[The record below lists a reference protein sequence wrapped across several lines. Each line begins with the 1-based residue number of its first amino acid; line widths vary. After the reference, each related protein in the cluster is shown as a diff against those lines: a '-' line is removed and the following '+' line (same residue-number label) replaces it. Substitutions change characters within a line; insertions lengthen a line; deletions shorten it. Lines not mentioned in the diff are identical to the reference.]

1 MNQKEAK
8 TAVFKAV
15 KRSTRSMVLAA
26 LFAALLA
33 VLSQLTIP
41 MVPVPINLALLGV
54 YLCAMVLKP
63 RWAVISVGLYLLMG
77 ALGLPVFS
85 GLRGGPSSLFGI
97 TGGYLWGYVLTA
109 AIIALL
115 TPLADNFVKRLL
127 ILFVGLLCCYIPGT
141 LWLMMLTG
149 RGWSQAL
156 PLAVYPFLPGDAIK
170 IVMAA
175 ALAPRLSH
183 TLKRV

>member
-1 MNQKEAK
+1 MKQKEAK
-8 TAVFKAV
+8 TTVIKAA
-15 KRSTRSMVLAA
+15 KHNTRSMVLAA

-33 VLSQLTIP
+33 VLSQITIP
-41 MVPVPINLALLGV
+41 MVPVPINLALLAV

-63 RWAVISVGLYLLMG
+63 RWAIISVGLYLLMG

-85 GLRGGPSSLFGI
+85 GFRGGPSSLFGI

-109 AIIALL
+109 AAIASLR
-115 TPLADNFVKRLL
+115 PLADSFIKSVL

-149 RGWSQAL
+149 RGWAQAL
-156 PLAVYPFLPGDAIK
+156 TLAVYPFLPGDAIK
-170 IVMAA
+170 IVMAS
-175 ALAPRLSH
+175 ALAPRISQ